1 MRSFIVLSLF
11 LFFSSNLFSQDDLW
25 RKAVDIM
32 ANNKNWVAGK
42 MVMQFELLDK
52 DDTADL
58 HNIST
63 YKIYVDENGEF
74 QSDLV
79 SMFTN
84 GEDVTE
90 KERENMEKER
100 QKSKDSERKEDSENR
115 LSFTGKD
122 EPFHPDNKDKLN
134 LTPRAGTQVINGQT
148 CRVYD
153 FTLPLQENTKSGT
166 MWLDVTTGAP
176 VRQKFTTDPLPPKMK
191 EMETVTEYD
200 FADGALTV
208 SKVEFEGVA
217 GILFIKKKVRGT
229 MTFEDYWIYEGAAE

>member
-1 MRSFIVLSLF
+1 MRSFLTLSLF
-11 LFFSSNLFSQDDLW
+11 VLFSTTLFSQDDLW
-25 RKAVDIM
+25 QKAVDIM
-32 ANNKNWVAGK
+32 GNNQNWVAGK

-52 DDTADL
+52 NDHADL

-63 YKIYVDENGEF
+63 YKIYLDENGEF

-84 GEDVTE
+84 GEDVTD

-100 QKSKDSERKEDSENR
+100 QKSTDSESKEDSENR
-115 LSFTGKD
+115 FSFTGKD
-122 EPFHPDNKDKLN
+122 EPFHPENKDKLN
-134 LTPRAGTQVINGQT
+134 LTPRTGTHVINGQT
-148 CRVYD
+148 CRIYD
-153 FTLPLQENTKSGT
+153 FTLPLKENTKSGT
-166 MWLDVTTGAP
+166 IWLDATTGAP

-200 FADGALTV
+200 YAGGALTV

-217 GILFIKKKVRGT
+217 GLLIIKKKVRGV
-229 MTFEDYWIYEGAAE
+229 MTFEDYWVYDGAVD